1 MSAGFLFAMAT
12 TTSRLRGR
20 RWLALRAQVLS
31 AEPRC
36 SICLQQGRL
45 KAGTEVDHI
54 LPLHQGGGDE
64 LSNLQPLCHDCHADK
79 SAAER
84 GARRKPLIGVDGW
97 PVLRQG

>member
-1 MSAGFLFAMAT
+1 MSAGFLFAMVT

-36 SICLQQGRL
+36 SICLRRGRL
-45 KAGTEVDHI
+45 RAATEVDHI
-54 LPLHQGGGDE
+54 VPLHLGGGNE
-64 LSNLQPLCHDCHADK
+64 RSNLQPLCHDCHTDK

-84 GARRKPLIGVDGW
+84 GARRKLLIGVDGW
-97 PVLRQG
+97 PLLRQG

>member
-12 TTSRLRGR
+12 IPQRLRGR
-20 RWLALRAQVLS
+20 RWLTLRAQVLS

-45 KAGTEVDHI
+45 RAATEVDHI
-54 LPLHQGGGDE
+54 VPLHQGGGDE
-64 LSNLQPLCHDCHADK
+64 RSNLQPLCHDCHADK

-84 GARRKPLIGVDGW
+84 GAQRKPVIGVDGW
-97 PVLRQG
+97 PVPRQG